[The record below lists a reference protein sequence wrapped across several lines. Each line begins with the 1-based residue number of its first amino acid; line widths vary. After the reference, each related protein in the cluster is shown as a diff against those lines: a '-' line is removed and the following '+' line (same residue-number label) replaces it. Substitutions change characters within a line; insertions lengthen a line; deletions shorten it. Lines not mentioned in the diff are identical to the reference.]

1 LRLLRRRRRDGVS
14 GDEGRDGMVG
24 GSMDGAVAARV
35 EEEQLVIE
43 VLGRGSNFECL
54 TRGSRVSR
62 GFVCLN
68 C

>member
-1 LRLLRRRRRDGVS
+1 
-14 GDEGRDGMVG
+14 MVG